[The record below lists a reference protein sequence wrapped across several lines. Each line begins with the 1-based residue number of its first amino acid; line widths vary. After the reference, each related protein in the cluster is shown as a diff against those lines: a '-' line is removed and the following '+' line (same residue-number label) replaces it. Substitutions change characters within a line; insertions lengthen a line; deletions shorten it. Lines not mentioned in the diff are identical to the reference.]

1 VPVVVKAEHR
11 EAILRDERLCD
22 RQEGITFE
30 GGEIVVALGTWVRE
44 IMGPCR

>member
-1 VPVVVKAEHR
+1 VGPARVPVVVKAEHR

-30 GGEIVVALGTWVRE
+30 GGEIVVAARNVGS
-44 IMGPCR
+44 